1 MSVRHLTIPGRLEA
15 IEAACECVEAG
26 ARDAGFDESTSYAC
40 QLAVAEA
47 CENIVIHGYGRQAGG
62 DIRVEVTAA
71 PGDLTVRLEDSAPP
85 FNPARRPDDQE
96 WDRHDPPV
104 GGLGLHIIHRVMD
117 RVSYSRRAKNNRLTM
132 RKHVASTP
140 G

>member
-1 MSVRHLTIPGRLEA
+1 
-15 IEAACECVEAG
+15 VEAG

-47 CENIVIHGYGRQAGG
+47 CENIVIHGYGRLAGG

-71 PGDLTVRLEDSAPP
+71 PGDLTIRLADSAPP

-117 RVSYSRRAKNNRLTM
+117 RVSYSRRASHNRLTM
-132 RKHVASTP
+132 RKHVERPP

>member
-1 MSVRHLTIPGRLEA
+1 VSLRRLTIPGRLDA
-15 IEAACECVEAG
+15 IESACEFVEAG
-26 ARDAGFDESTSYAC
+26 AQAAGFDESTSYAC

-47 CENIVIHGYGRQAGG
+47 CENIVIHGYGRQAAG
-62 DIRVEVTAA
+62 DIRIQVSAA

-85 FNPARRPDDQE
+85 FNPARPPNEQE
-96 WDRHDPPV
+96 WDQHDPPV

-117 RVSYSRRAKNNRLTM
+117 RVSYARRAGCNRLTM
-132 RKHVASTP
+132 RKRLARTP